1 MGLPL
6 VRQIVHCVAKGALV
20 SQFFLPGA
28 PDVNVTVKRSSRA
41 KRYSLRVSRLDGR
54 VTLTIPTYASERDA
68 LAFAGEKVD
77 WLRKVLETSV
87 QAHTPEIGGEIPF
100 EGKLLRITAAA
111 VKTPRI
117 EEDAILVPPDEDRL
131 PARLEAFLKFH
142 ARARVTQSSD
152 RYADALGRSY
162 SKITLRDARSRWGSC
177 APDGALMYNWRLIM
191 APIGVLDYVCAH
203 EIAHLE
209 QMNHSPAFWAV
220 VERLRPGH
228 TAERNWLKRHGTQLQ
243 ALRFR

>member
-1 MGLPL
+1 M
-6 VRQIVHCVAKGALV
+6 

-28 PDVNVTVKRSSRA
+28 PDLGVTLKRSSRA

-68 LAFAGEKVD
+68 LAFAGEKAE

-87 QAHTPEIGGEIPF
+87 QARAPEMGGEMPF
-100 EGKLLRITAAA
+100 EGQMVRITPAA
-111 VKTPRI
+111 VKAPRL
-117 EEDAILVPPDEDRL
+117 EGEALLVPPGEDRL
-131 PARLEAFLKFH
+131 SARLEAFLKFH
-142 ARARVTQSSD
+142 ARTRVTHASD
-152 RYADALGRSY
+152 RYAAALGRPY
-162 SKITLRDARSRWGSC
+162 TKITLRDARSRWGSC

-191 APIGVLDYVCAH
+191 APKGVLDYVCAH
-203 EIAHLE
+203 EIAHLAE
-209 QMNHSPAFWAV
+209 MNHSPAFWAV

-243 ALRFR
+243 ALRFRD

>member
-1 MGLPL
+1 M
-6 VRQIVHCVAKGALV
+6 

-28 PDVNVTVKRSSRA
+28 PDVNVTLKRSARA

-87 QAHTPEIGGEIPF
+87 QARAPEIGGEVPF
-100 EGKLLRITAAA
+100 EGQLLRITPAAI
-111 VKTPRI
+111 KSPRV
-117 EEDAILVPPDEDRL
+117 EGDALLVPPDEARL

-142 ARARVTQSSD
+142 ARARVTQASD
-152 RYADALGRSY
+152 RYATALGRGY
-162 SKITLRDARSRWGSC
+162 TKITLRDARSRWGSC

-191 APIGVLDYVCAH
+191 APVGVLEYVCAH
-203 EIAHLE
+203 EIAHLAE
-209 QMNHSPAFWAV
+209 MNHSPAFWAV

-228 TAERNWLKRHGTQLQ
+228 TAERAWLKRHGTQLQ